1 MNLKNLIFRQH
12 YLMELSYS
20 SSNKAKRASKEQTI
34 STKTLY
40 PEDFAEAMFG
50 IFTEKDLKL

>member
-1 MNLKNLIFRQH
+1 
-12 YLMELSYS
+12 MELSYS
-20 SSNKAKRASKEQTI
+20 SSNKAKRASKEQAVT
-34 STKTLY
+34 SKTLY

>member
-12 YLMELSYS
+12 YLMESSYS
-20 SSNKAKRASKEQTI
+20 KGNTKAASKEQVTK
-34 STKTLY
+34 TKTLY

-50 IFTEKDLKL
+50 IFTEKDLKI

>member
-20 SSNKAKRASKEQTI
+20 SSNKGKKASQEQAMQ
-34 STKTLY
+34 TKTLY

-50 IFTEKDLKL
+50 IFTEKDLKI

>member
-20 SSNKAKRASKEQTI
+20 KGNSRKALKEPVVSNKTI
-34 STKTLY
+34 Y
-40 PEDFAEAMFG
+40 PQDFAEAMFG
-50 IFTEKDLKL
+50 IFTEKDLKI